1 MEIRQMPDITVKVT
15 FTAPDTFTFEPET
28 ATLNAA
34 GKVILKSKTANPGWT
49 FVSVNNL
56 PSSQFASS
64 LKANN
69 AEIHIDDAFT
79 ATGEF
84 GYTVTVHDASG
95 DHTSGQTSTAT
106 VPPMIMNQ

>member
-1 MEIRQMPDITVKVT
+1 MPDITVKVT
-15 FTAPDTFTFEPET
+15 FTDPDTFTFDPPT

-56 PSSQFASS
+56 PSSQFSSS
-64 LKANN
+64 LKANDS
-69 AEIHIDDAFT
+69 EVHIDDAFT
-79 ATGEF
+79 ATGQF

-95 DHTSGQTSTAT
+95 DHTSGSSTTAT